1 MLRPK
6 LERLA
11 TYLADLRRHRA
22 RRQSDIQEDLYGVE
36 RRLELLVQVAVDILG
51 DLLAEKSITVWSYRR
66 AFELGGREGFLPTDL
81 AHRLAEVA
89 RLNNVLIHLYEDIDY
104 QVMADSV
111 ERALADFD
119 EFWRA
124 MTRLQRERER
134 DGRAGSY
141 G

>member
-51 DLLAEKSITVWSYRR
+51 DLLAEKGITVWSYRR
-66 AFELGGREGFLPTDL
+66 AFELGGREGLLPADL
-81 AHRLAEVA
+81 AYRLGEIAG
-89 RLNNVLIHLYEDIDY
+89 LNNVLIHLYEDIDY

-119 EFWRA
+119 EFWRTMA
-124 MTRLQRERER
+124 RLQRER
-134 DGRAGSY
+134 DGRADSY

>member
-1 MLRPK
+1 VLRPK

-124 MTRLQRERER
+124 MTRLQRER